1 MASLTLKYSPALSST
16 VDQVGVEERC
26 ARFQTRSIKTST
38 KVAGLKL
45 AMSMIDLTTLE
56 GKDSEG
62 KVKQLCYKAMH
73 PHDAMPGVPQVAAI
87 CVYPTMVKTAK
98 KALHGSKINVAAVA
112 TAFPSGLAP
121 LKVKLD
127 DTRFAV
133 NEGADEIDMVIS
145 RGKFLQGEYNF
156 VFDEIAAVKEACGK
170 AHLKVILETGELCT
184 LDNVRKASDLAILAG
199 ADFIKTSTGKIQPA
213 ATMPVTLV
221 MLEAIRDYYYE
232 TGKMIGMK
240 PAGGIASSKL
250 ALHYLVM
257 VKETLGAAWL
267 SPDWFRFGASR
278 LANDILMQ
286 LAKEETGVY
295 QSLNYFSN
303 D

>member
-1 MASLTLKYSPALSST
+1 
-16 VDQVGVEERC
+16 
-26 ARFQTRSIKTST
+26 
-38 KVAGLKL
+38 
-45 AMSMIDLTTLE
+45 
-56 GKDSEG
+56 
-62 KVKQLCYKAMH
+62 
-73 PHDAMPGVPQVAAI
+73 
-87 CVYPTMVKTAK
+87 
-98 KALHGSKINVAAVA
+98 
-112 TAFPSGLAP
+112 
-121 LKVKLD
+121 
-127 DTRFAV
+127 
-133 NEGADEIDMVIS
+133 
-145 RGKFLQGEYNF
+145 
-156 VFDEIAAVKEACGK
+156 
-170 AHLKVILETGELCT
+170 
-184 LDNVRKASDLAILAG
+184 
-199 ADFIKTSTGKIQPA
+199 
-213 ATMPVTLV
+213 

-286 LAKEETGVY
+286 LTKEETGVY